1 MVFATHPDR
10 FQVGLWILLLVALLL
25 PYGAFLKTLLAV
37 WFSDPEASYGTL
49 IPALAAYLLWARRD
63 RLKQQKKTY
72 WLVGFGIVLV
82 SCVLQIVASVN
93 GTILLS
99 GLAFAATLIGMVG
112 FLWGRQC
119 SRIVLGP
126 LMLLVI
132 MVPLPSYAA
141 GELSWHLQAGAST
154 VSSGIL
160 RLLGVPV
167 YQDGNLLALANYVL
181 EVKQACSGSRS
192 IFALL
197 AVALVLGLN
206 AERKWWIRVLLVVA
220 APVLAIGANV
230 LRIVGTGLIARRWGN
245 LAANESLHTVW
256 GILVFVM
263 AVVGL
268 LAIERALQWAT
279 NEYA

>member
-1 MVFATHPDR
+1 MVSTPYPDR
-10 FQVGLWILLLVALLL
+10 LKVGLWLLLLIALLL
-25 PYGAFLKTLLAV
+25 PYAAFLKTLLGV
-37 WFSDPEASYGTL
+37 WFSDPEASYGIL
-49 IPALAAYLLWARRD
+49 IPALVAYLLWARRD
-63 RLKQQKKTY
+63 RLKQQEKSY
-72 WLVGFGIVLV
+72 WLLGLGIVLV
-82 SCVLQIVASVN
+82 SCVLQIVASLN

-99 GLAFAATLIGMVG
+99 GLAFAATLIGVVG

-119 SRIVLGP
+119 LRIVLGP
-126 LMLLVI
+126 LMLLII

-154 VSSGIL
+154 VSSWIL

-197 AVALVLGLN
+197 ALALVLGLN
-206 AERKWWIRVLLVVA
+206 AERKWWIRALLVAA

-230 LRIVGTGLIARRWGN
+230 VRIVGTGLIARRWGN

-263 AVVGL
+263 AVAGL
-268 LAIERALQWAT
+268 LAIERALQWAK